1 MKSGRIKI
9 LRKVDFRIPQSKKD
23 ANDPEFLVL
32 HPKKE
37 DYEQKLVES
46 RLLEVDEFTNGDCF
60 AEYAA
65 ILKEP
70 IKFSVI
76 TAIPSEVF
84 IVDIGDFFSLGK
96 KTAEAFLGFSKVIPD
111 DESLR
116 RALVETTKW
125 TTFKQGMVK
134 SVKAN

>member
-1 MKSGRIKI
+1 M
-9 LRKVDFRIPQSKKD
+9 LNPT
-23 ANDPEFLVL
+23 
-32 HPKKE
+32 KE

-84 IVDIGDFFSLGK
+84 IVDIGVFFSVGK
-96 KTAEAFLGFSKVIPD
+96 NTAEAFLGFSKVIPD

-125 TTFKQGMVK
+125 TMFKQGMVK